1 MVSLTAPVSLTPALP
16 VSLTLVADP
25 GVAEVSGIGT
35 DVAGGNAEEA
45 GVVSGAAEVGVGGAG
60 VGIGAA
66 EVGVGGAGVGIGA
79 AEVGV
84 GGAGVGIGAAEVGV
98 GVGGGPSAVT
108 TTVSGGGTGTIVG
121 VGGATVSEA
130 GSGAAEV
137 SGIAEP
143 RTPMVPEGH
152 GLTTQTSVKSRVT
165 RKKPSAQMHLP
176 ATHTLFSPRTKVQLM
191 SRQVSLQKGLVMF
204 TAISNP
210 AGQVQLPLTKTLPG
224 KNVSHSL

>member
-25 GVAEVSGIGT
+25 GVAEVSGVA
-35 DVAGGNAEEA
+35 DVAGGKAEEA
-45 GVVSGAAEVGVGGAG
+45 GVVSGAAELGVGAAEVGVGGAG

-66 EVGVGGAGVGIGA
+66 EVGVGGAGVGD
-79 AEVGV
+79 
-84 GGAGVGIGAAEVGV
+84 
-98 GVGGGPSAVT
+98 GPSAVT
-108 TTVSGGGTGTIVG
+108 MTVPGGGTGTIVG
-121 VGGATVSEA
+121 LGGAADVSGV

-176 ATHTLFSPRTKVQLM
+176 ARQTLLSPRTSVQLM

-224 KNVSHSL
+224 KNRSHSL